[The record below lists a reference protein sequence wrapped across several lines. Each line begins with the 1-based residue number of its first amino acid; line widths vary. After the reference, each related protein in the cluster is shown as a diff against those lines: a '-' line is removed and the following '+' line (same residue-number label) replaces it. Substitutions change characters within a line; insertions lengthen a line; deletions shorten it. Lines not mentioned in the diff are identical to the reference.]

1 MEELKLIANP
11 HQLKSQKEDNYIVN
25 NENIIKNITLDD
37 YLKDK
42 YREVYLSELNKKQI
56 SEIIDNYINELI
68 DLRTINDIIN
78 SVIEKV
84 IENSDKF
91 DFCLP
96 FD

>member
-25 NENIIKNITLDD
+25 NENIIKSITLDD

-68 DLRTINDIIN
+68 DLRTITDIIN

>member
-25 NENIIKNITLDD
+25 NENIVKNITLDD
-37 YLKDK
+37 FLKDK

-56 SEIIDNYINELI
+56 SEIIDDYINELI

-78 SVIEKV
+78 SVIEKA

>member
-25 NENIIKNITLDD
+25 NENIIKSITLDD